1 MNRPVAAPFAIFAG
15 AIEWIDDPDPL
26 RLAARHVIDLFLRQD
41 GIGRPLAARK
51 IPFDGSAWFLTA
63 LDSRKIGELE
73 ADPRVNLAYVNAGN
87 GAYVSIDGRAHVS
100 VDRAQIAALW
110 SDALDALFFPA
121 GKDDPNLAAL
131 RVEADT
137 AEAWTSASTAVGR
150 AFDFVKAT
158 LTGVRRQTVDWQ
170 RAASVA
176 MAQGDSEAGL
186 RV

>member
-1 MNRPVAAPFAIFAG
+1 MHNDHAIQTAIAEVAAL
-15 AIEWIDDPDPL
+15 IEGTEVVMFTTRNGEG
-26 RLAARHVIDLFLRQD
+26 RLVS
-41 GIGRPLAARK
+41 RPLAVRK
-51 IPFDGSAWFLTA
+51 MPFDGGAWFLTA

-121 GKDDPNLAAL
+121 GRDDPNLAAL

-150 AFDFVKAT
+150 AFDFVKAR
-158 LTGVRRQTVDWQ
+158 LTGDSAALGTQKHFDLRSGVRSTTSR
-170 RAASVA
+170 
-176 MAQGDSEAGL
+176 
-186 RV
+186 

>member
-1 MNRPVAAPFAIFAG
+1 MHNEHAIQVAIAEVAAL
-15 AIEWIDDPDPL
+15 IDGTDVVMFTTRNGEG
-26 RLAARHVIDLFLRQD
+26 RLVS
-41 GIGRPLAARK
+41 RPLAVRT

-110 SDALDALFFPA
+110 SDAIDALFFPA

-131 RVEADT
+131 RVVADT

-150 AFDFVKAT
+150 AFNFVKAT
-158 LTGVRRQTVDWQ
+158 LTGDS
-170 RAASVA
+170 AALGS
-176 MAQGDSEAGL
+176 QKHFDLHTGL
-186 RV
+186 RTTTSR